1 MILDFII
8 LSFIVGIITAFIN
21 VRYDRFF
28 ILLLV
33 LFLFKYNI
41 DAGVEIL
48 LWTIFFGSFMIITEN
63 AGKIK
68 EMPKQMKAK
77 MFTVIP
83 AITFVSS
90 FIGAYLF
97 SISSNTVLLV
107 TLAVI
112 TVVYAL
118 RMIFIHF
125 KPEEMNY
132 QPASDNKKQ
141 KLCMIVG
148 PIVSGISLGFIGTS
162 LKAVKI
168 PCAVKRAKLNMQK
181 VYLMN
186 TITAAFGSGFA
197 LLWHNTVFIKTG
209 INDYFQKYFILAAA
223 LWTVIHFVAKITSW
237 LVKPHWQKTSQI
249 AVGVALFIALAK
261 IIMLINI

>member
-1 MILDFII
+1 
-8 LSFIVGIITAFIN
+8 
-21 VRYDRFF
+21 
-28 ILLLV
+28 
-33 LFLFKYNI
+33 
-41 DAGVEIL
+41 
-48 LWTIFFGSFMIITEN
+48 
-63 AGKIK
+63 
-68 EMPKQMKAK
+68 MPKQMKAK

>member
-1 MILDFII
+1 M
-8 LSFIVGIITAFIN
+8 
-21 VRYDRFF
+21 
-28 ILLLV
+28 
-33 LFLFKYNI
+33 
-41 DAGVEIL
+41 
-48 LWTIFFGSFMIITEN
+48 
-63 AGKIK
+63 
-68 EMPKQMKAK
+68 
-77 MFTVIP
+77 
-83 AITFVSS
+83 
-90 FIGAYLF
+90 
-97 SISSNTVLLV
+97 
-107 TLAVI
+107 
-112 TVVYAL
+112 YAL
-118 RMIFIHF
+118 RMIFVHF

-132 QPASDNKKQ
+132 QPGPDNKKQ
-141 KLCMIVG
+141 KLCMIIG

-168 PCAVKRAKLNMQK
+168 PCAVKNGKLNLQK

-197 LLWHNTVFIKTG
+197 LLWHNTVFVKTG

-249 AVGVALFIALAK
+249 VVGAALFIALAK